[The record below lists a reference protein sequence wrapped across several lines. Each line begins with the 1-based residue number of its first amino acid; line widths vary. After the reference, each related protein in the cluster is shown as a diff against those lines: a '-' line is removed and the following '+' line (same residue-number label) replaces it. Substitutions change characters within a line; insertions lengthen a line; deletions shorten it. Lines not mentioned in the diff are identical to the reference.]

1 MAQQPQLPAS
11 EAYRLRTLAHIHP
24 GKVTR
29 VEVSRLES
37 PVQVHCGTADRNVSI
52 VDIQELERM
61 LRAQATPLEVHF
73 YEGADH
79 GFLAYTR
86 PFYKPDAAKL
96 AWARTIEFL
105 HKHLE

>member
-29 VEVSRLES
+29 VEVSRLKS